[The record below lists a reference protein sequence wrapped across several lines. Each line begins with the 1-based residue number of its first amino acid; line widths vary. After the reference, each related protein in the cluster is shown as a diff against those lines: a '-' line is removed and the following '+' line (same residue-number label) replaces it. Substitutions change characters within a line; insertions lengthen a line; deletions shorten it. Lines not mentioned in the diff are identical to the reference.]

1 MLKADGFDKAVIGR
15 ALNPV
20 NREDVIVY
28 DAYLCMK
35 ILVERDG
42 MTEDEAIEYLEFNT
56 IGAFVGESTPIFV
69 WRMSLEEVEASI

>member
-20 NREDVIVY
+20 NHEDVIVY
-28 DAYLCMK
+28 DAYRCMK

-42 MTEDEAIEYLEFNT
+42 MTEDEAIEFLEFNT
-56 IGAFVGESTPIFV
+56 IGAFVGECTPIFL
-69 WRMSLEEVEASI
+69 WRMSLEEIETSI